1 MVSADCIL
9 DFSRKPVHMSLGISH
24 LRFATPDLQALPHDY
39 LHAKPT
45 FSPSLWL
52 ALCRALL
59 KVVVMVS
66 LGRQGVYTGKKPK
79 SIVKG

>member
-1 MVSADCIL
+1 
-9 DFSRKPVHMSLGISH
+9 MSLGISH

-52 ALCRALL
+52 ALCKTLL